1 MSIATYFM
9 HLLFAGIPSLIGS
22 DLILFILPVLTL
34 LILFFSFKIIFIR
47 PPKFRRVK

>member
-9 HLLFAGIPSLIGS
+9 HLLFASIPSLIGY